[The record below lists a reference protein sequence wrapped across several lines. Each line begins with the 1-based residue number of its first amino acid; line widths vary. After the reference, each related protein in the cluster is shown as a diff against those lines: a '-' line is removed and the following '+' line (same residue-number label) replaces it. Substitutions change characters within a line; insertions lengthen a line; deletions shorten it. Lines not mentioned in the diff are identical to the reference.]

1 MFDLVDE
8 RSHPNTNELWVLL
21 RDLNN
26 AKLTLKFFGYE
37 LGRRL
42 SVALPPLT
50 HLVPQHVGL
59 ESKPSTQADLESD
72 WAGYW
77 IGELKSARLFHRK
90 LWELAYV
97 LQAIHENGHLRS
109 GARGLGFGCGEE
121 PLPSYFANHG
131 IDVTVTD
138 LDPGA
143 AAAQGWVDTNQ
154 HTSSLDMVYQ
164 AHLVG
169 REQFDKYVSLRH
181 VDMNAIPPD
190 LRNYDFCWSICA
202 LEHIG
207 SIRKGLDFIE
217 NSLHTLR
224 SGGIAIHTTE
234 FNYLDDE
241 HTIDDWPTVL
251 FQKRHFR
258 ELAERLESQGH
269 RVAPLDF
276 DVGNKPLDT
285 FIDLPPYHHN
295 WNSYQRD
302 IWKDEIQH
310 IKVSVDGF
318 AVTCFGIIIR

>member
-1 MFDLVDE
+1 MVPFASPHKTVLFKDIHDLVRHAVFVWNLRLAFWRLPQPVIGSGDVE
-8 RSHPNTNELWVLL
+8 IDSRRIGVHAVLPGVFN
-21 RDLNN
+21 R
-26 AKLTLKFFGYE
+26 T
-37 LGRRL
+37 
-42 SVALPPLT
+42 
-50 HLVPQHVGL
+50 
-59 ESKPSTQADLESD
+59 
-72 WAGYW
+72 AG
-77 IGELKSARLFHRK
+77 K
-90 LWELAYV
+90 
-97 LQAIHENGHLRS
+97 RS
-109 GARGLGFGCGEE
+109 GAR
-121 PLPSYFANHG
+121 
-131 IDVTVTD
+131 I
-138 LDPGA
+138 
-143 AAAQGWVDTNQ
+143 
-154 HTSSLDMVYQ
+154 
-164 AHLVG
+164 G
-169 REQFDKYVSLRH
+169 RTFY
-181 VDMNAIPPD
+181 
-190 LRNYDFCWSICA
+190 
-202 LEHIG
+202 G
-207 SIRKGLDFIE
+207 IRKGLDFIE

-318 AVTCFGIIIR
+318 AVTCFGIIIRKA